1 MSSKTRHAGWILA
14 LLGLAQAIISI
25 DVSIVY
31 IALPSIGKELHFSSH
46 DLQWVINAYALIFGG
61 FLLLGGRLADLLGRR
76 RMFILAASL
85 YGISSLVGGLAQEPW
100 VLIIAR
106 GVQGL
111 GGALLFPANLS
122 NVNTLF
128 QEGRERN
135 RALGIWSAAGG
146 SGLSLGTLLGGVLT
160 NAWGWEWT
168 FFVNV
173 PFALILVVCA
183 PFLLPRD
190 TNKQVS
196 VRRFDL
202 PGALVVTAASLL
214 LVYGITEGTAVGWTS
229 PTTIGIILASLVL
242 FVVFFVIEARTKEP
256 LMPLR
261 LFRNRSLIASM
272 GITAIFMGTFGVQP
286 YLLTIWLQQV
296 HHVSP
301 LEAGLVSLPLSLA
314 VMVGT
319 NLGGALATRIGTR
332 ATLALGLAIGAVMFV
347 VLAFVLPP
355 SGPYLLNLLIVGII
369 AGLGQG
375 IVWTAMWIAAAAGTP
390 EQEQGIAS
398 GMASTT
404 QQVGNALGLAVF
416 EAVAYAGVSGLSGG
430 NIEGVLN
437 QGIQNAFLIAAIPM
451 AVGLLIALIVLR
463 SRAHEPKG
471 EPIPVGA

>member
-1 MSSKTRHAGWILA
+1 M
-14 LLGLAQAIISI
+14 
-25 DVSIVY
+25 
-31 IALPSIGKELHFSSH
+31 
-46 DLQWVINAYALIFGG
+46 
-61 FLLLGGRLADLLGRR
+61 
-76 RMFILAASL
+76 
-85 YGISSLVGGLAQEPW
+85 
-100 VLIIAR
+100 
-106 GVQGL
+106 
-111 GGALLFPANLS
+111 
-122 NVNTLF
+122 
-128 QEGRERN
+128 
-135 RALGIWSAAGG
+135 
-146 SGLSLGTLLGGVLT
+146 
-160 NAWGWEWT
+160 
-168 FFVNV
+168 
-173 PFALILVVCA
+173 
-183 PFLLPRD
+183 
-190 TNKQVS
+190 
-196 VRRFDL
+196 
-202 PGALVVTAASLL
+202 
-214 LVYGITEGTAVGWTS
+214 
-229 PTTIGIILASLVL
+229 
-242 FVVFFVIEARTKEP
+242 IEARTKEP

-375 IVWTAMWIAAAAGTP
+375 IVWTAMWIAAAAGTH

-471 EPIPVGA
+471 EPIPAGA